1 MDAKYK
7 VGDLVSIIRDNEIK
21 TTIVFGY
28 ASKED
33 RLLYSLKTEEGEF
46 LLVEESDIIARSY
59 E

>member
-1 MDAKYK
+1 MEAKYK
-7 VGDLVSIIRDNEIK
+7 VGDIVSIIRDNEII

-28 ASKED
+28 ASRED
-33 RLLYSLKTEEGEF
+33 RPLYSLNTKEGEF

>member
-1 MDAKYK
+1 MEAKYK
-7 VGDLVSIIRDNEIK
+7 VGDIVSIIRDNEIV

-28 ASKED
+28 ASRED
-33 RLLYSLKTEEGEF
+33 RPLYSLKTEEGEF

>member
-1 MDAKYK
+1 MEAKYK
-7 VGDLVSIIRDNEIK
+7 VGDIVSIIRDNEIL

-28 ASKED
+28 TSRED
-33 RLLYSLKTEEGEF
+33 RPLYSLKTEQGEF